1 MTAKL
6 EAFRVAMG
14 DIEES
19 AHLVC
24 RWERNSPVRHL
35 TAVAV
40 AVVEGRTLL
49 YAGNGSCFHSR
60 CKR

>member
-1 MTAKL
+1 M

-14 DIEES
+14 EIEES

-24 RWERNSPVRHL
+24 RWEGNSPVRRL

-49 YAGNGSCFHSR
+49 YAGNGSGFHGR